1 MEWREAEYQRV
12 EIECDGS
19 RCPEHNV
26 VVYPE
31 IIGTGEI
38 KVGLLGEA
46 PFIEE
51 EIQKRPFVGSSGQII
66 REYLDLE
73 SCTYYIFNSV
83 SCLTYREGE
92 TLKPSKMG
100 PEEYEARLTACRPFR
115 QQVLDLLD
123 DGSVIVALG
132 KFAIHAMF
140 GDWSKRASTVPD
152 FLEIEGK
159 TYIVYSVY
167 HPAYPLY
174 RPSAYDK
181 FEELLEATG
190 VLKVERDNE

>member
-1 MEWREAEYQRV
+1 MKD
-12 EIECDGS
+12 EISYYSIKIDCDGN
-19 RCPEHNV
+19 RCPNENQ

-31 IIGTGEI
+31 VIGSGDI
-38 KVGLLGEA
+38 QVGILGEA
-46 PFIEE
+46 PYLDECEFN
-51 EIQKRPFVGSSGQII
+51 RPFIGPSGQII

-92 TLKPSKMG
+92 TLKPSKMS
-100 PEEYEARLTACRPFR
+100 PEEYEARFTACRPFR
-115 QQVLDLLD
+115 QQILNLLD

-140 GDWSKRASTVPD
+140 GDWSKKASTIPD

-190 VLKVERDNE
+190 VLKVGNGDG